1 MPIFV
6 PSYFILIL
14 EISPCFLMAQVN
26 RATRWY
32 IHNEYIHRP
41 MLPHYYLKTIGRAR
55 VSRVSRVI
63 LRCTSPQLHMH
74 RWPMSVAHALTYIP
88 LKTANRA
95 FMVARTI
102 EPLCVQDTRR
112 SVLKGSPPTPLR
124 KQTKKQLPPPS
135 SVSKFL
141 LPVQGKSRQKQRHGQ
156 KFL

>member
-6 PSYFILIL
+6 PSHFILIL

-102 EPLCVQDTRR
+102 EPLCVQDTR
-112 SVLKGSPPTPLR
+112 SLSKGNTTPPQKKKTNKKNKKINTFKWR
-124 KQTKKQLPPPS
+124 RWTFYTK
-135 SVSKFL
+135 
-141 LPVQGKSRQKQRHGQ
+141 R
-156 KFL
+156 